1 MKGVND
7 MGLWRFIKTVITIV
21 DDTQNDE
28 NTMVLLNNTRV
39 LQSRLNEC
47 NGLINHYELTIALLI
62 GRLKEEQKALSSHA
76 SSDLR
81 TQAGDSLGQSK
92 QK

>member
-1 MKGVND
+1 MIRKVSN
-7 MGLWRFIKTVITIV
+7 MNKTKAELEAENNLL
-21 DDTQNDE
+21 QQ
-28 NTMVLLNNTRV
+28 NTMLLMNDNRV